1 MVSVRNHSAAIAGRT
16 WFGHPRGLTILF
28 LTEMWSEFSF
38 FGMRTLLVYYMTQQL
53 LISQA
58 HSSLIY
64 GIYLAVA
71 YFTPIPGGIAS
82 DRWLGRRR
90 AVLLGGGIMAAGHF
104 MMAFEATFYPALATI
119 AIGNGLLLPSLT
131 SQINELYTEH
141 DPRKSVAYNIY
152 YVGVNVGGMAAPF
165 ICGTVGELWGWN
177 WGFTVAGLGMVAGL
191 IVYLI
196 GTPLLPREQGSP
208 RRRAADEVERGKPEK
223 LGRGTIV
230 LLAAVLVLVII
241 YRSAYEQVGNTVALW
256 ADTGV
261 DRGIGGW
268 TIPMTWFQALNP
280 LGIFLFTPIVLAW
293 WRWRAARGKSRSAVA
308 KMAMGAL
315 VLCASFLLL
324 TVVALHASAS
334 GTRASWIWLAS
345 YFFLFTAGELFILPV
360 GLGLFGRVAPPK
372 IAATMIAAWFAA
384 AFLGNLGAGMLGTLW
399 SRLPPYAFF
408 ALIAAVAATSGMLLL
423 ALVPWARKF
432 DPDSAA
438 QHAARPASQ
447 LAHATVDGRSKAP

>member
-1 MVSVRNHSAAIAGRT
+1 MTSGTHRATAIRDRT

-64 GIYLAVA
+64 GLYSAFA

-90 AVLLGGGIMAAGHF
+90 AVLLGGSIMAAGHF
-104 MMAFEATFYPALATI
+104 MMAFESTFYPALATI

-131 SQINELYTEH
+131 SQINDLYEEH

-177 WGFTVAGLGMVAGL
+177 WGFTVAGVGMVAGL
-191 IVYLI
+191 IVYVI
-196 GTPLLPREQGSP
+196 GTPLLPREQGLP
-208 RRRAADEVERGKPEK
+208 ARKAPNEVK
-223 LGRGTIV
+223 LSNSEHLDRSTII
-230 LLAAVLVLVII
+230 LLAAVLLLVIV

-256 ADTGV
+256 AETGV
-261 DRGIGGW
+261 DRSVGSW

-280 LGIFLFTPIVLAW
+280 LGIFAFTPIVLAW
-293 WRWRAARGKSRSAVA
+293 WRWRAVRGKQRSAVA
-308 KMAMGAL
+308 KMATGAL
-315 VLCASFLLL
+315 VVCAAFLLL
-324 TVVALHASAS
+324 SGAALHASAS
-334 GTRASWIWLAS
+334 GTRASWVWLAS

-360 GLGLFGRVAPPK
+360 GLGLFG
-372 IAATMIAAWFAA
+372 
-384 AFLGNLGAGMLGTLW
+384 
-399 SRLPPYAFF
+399 
-408 ALIAAVAATSGMLLL
+408 
-423 ALVPWARKF
+423 
-432 DPDSAA
+432 
-438 QHAARPASQ
+438 
-447 LAHATVDGRSKAP
+447 

>member
-1 MVSVRNHSAAIAGRT
+1 MTSAPDHPAAIRDRT

-64 GIYLAVA
+64 GVYLALA

-131 SQINELYTEH
+131 SQINELYQDH

-165 ICGTVGELWGWN
+165 VCGTVGELWGWN
-177 WGFTVAGLGMVAGL
+177 WGFTVAGLGMLAGL

-208 RRRAADEVERGKPEK
+208 RRRPEAEVQRAKPAR
-223 LGRGTIV
+223 LDGGTIA
-230 LLAAVLVLVII
+230 LLAAVLLLVIV

-261 DRGIGGW
+261 DRSIGRW

-280 LGIFLFTPIVLAW
+280 LGIFLFTPLVLAW
-293 WRWRAARGKSRSAVA
+293 WRWSAARGKRRSAVA
-308 KMAMGAL
+308 KMSIGAF

-324 TVVALHASAS
+324 AGAALHAGIS
-334 GTRASWIWLAS
+334 GTRASWVWLAT

-360 GLGLFGRVAPPK
+360 GLSLFGRVAPPG

-384 AFLGNLGAGMLGTLW
+384 AFAGNLGAGVLGTLW
-399 SRLPPYAFF
+399 SAMPPYAFF
-408 ALIAAVAATSGMLLL
+408 VLVAGVAASAALLLL
-423 ALVPWARKF
+423 AMVPWARKF
-432 DPDSAA
+432 DPDDP
-438 QHAARPASQ
+438 ARQPSPAYTAVHPRAGES
-447 LAHATVDGRSKAP
+447 RI

>member
-1 MVSVRNHSAAIAGRT
+1 MTSATGQPAAIRDRT

-64 GIYLAVA
+64 GLYLALA

-104 MMAFEATFYPALATI
+104 MMAFESTFYPALATI

-131 SQINELYTEH
+131 SQINELYRDE

-165 ICGTVGELWGWN
+165 VCGTIGELWGWN

-191 IVYLI
+191 VVYLM

-208 RRRAADEVERGKPEK
+208 RARPPAEMSD
-223 LGRGTIV
+223 GRSQRLDGGTIL
-230 LLAAVLVLVII
+230 LLAAVLVLVVV

-256 ADTGV
+256 AETGV
-261 DRGIGGW
+261 DRSVGSW

-280 LGIFLFTPIVLAW
+280 LGIFLFTPIVLAV

-308 KMAMGAL
+308 KMATGAL

-324 TVVALHASAS
+324 AGAALHAGAS

-360 GLGLFGRVAPPK
+360 GLGLFGRVAPPR

-384 AFLGNLGAGMLGTLW
+384 AFFGNLGAGMLGTLW
-399 SRLPPYAFF
+399 SAMPPYDFF
-408 ALIAAVAATSGMLLL
+408 AVAAGVAASAGVLLL
-423 ALVPWARKF
+423 ALAPWARKF
-432 DPDSAA
+432 DPDSG
-438 QHAARPASQ
+438 AARVSARPSPP
-447 LAHATVDGRSKAP
+447 TVPLPDA